1 IYKLFNVLSLLFVSG
16 WISVS
21 AAESQTVK
29 VQPGEEV
36 NLLCPN
42 MSKYDDL
49 TFWFRLVNGTKMGCV
64 SVMHETTHY
73 VSYCDGFKNRPFEMS
88 SNISTV
94 FLKIKQVNLSDSG
107 LYFCGFYI
115 NGRPTFSVT
124 QKSDETTKLMGVILG
139 GVTVFLFMVIFG
151 LVVKIWK
158 LQKANHEENN
168 PQRSKVIPELNY
180 GTVTFGPRARRR
192 EMETNEA
199 NETAAQGGTGAS
211 LSCCSYKIFTKEYRE
226 VCF

>member
-1 IYKLFNVLSLLFVSG
+1 MDSPSVIRTMMDFILITASILCSLS

-42 MSKYDDL
+42 MSKYDGL
-49 TFWFRLVNGTKMGCV
+49 TFWFRLVNGTKIGCI
-64 SVMHETTHY
+64 SVKY
-73 VSYCDGFKNRPFEMS
+73 PANAVVSYCDELQHLYSLSQNQTSGF
-88 SNISTV
+88 IGLWAV
-94 FLKIKQVNLSDSG
+94 FLWI
-107 LYFCGFYI
+107 YT

-124 QKSDETTKLMGVILG
+124 RLNVKGDNEFDDDMDEKSDETTKLMGVILG
-139 GVTVFLFMVIFG
+139 GVTVFLFMVTFG

-168 PQRSKVIPELNY
+168 PQRSKNLDSEELNY
-180 GTVTFGPRARRR
+180 GTVTFGPRGRRR
-192 EMETNEA
+192 EMEPNVVY
-199 NETAAQGGTGAS
+199 AAT
-211 LSCCSYKIFTKEYRE
+211 R
-226 VCF
+226 

>member
-1 IYKLFNVLSLLFVSG
+1 MMNFIFLTASILCSLS

-21 AAESQTVK
+21 AAESVK

-42 MSKYDDL
+42 MSKYDGL
-49 TFWFRLVNGTKMGCV
+49 TFWFRLVNGTKMGCI
-64 SVMHETTHY
+64 SVKHPANAV
-73 VSYCDGFKNRPFEMS
+73 VSYCDGFQSGTFEMS

-94 FLKIKQVNLSDSG
+94 FLKIKQVDLSDSG
-107 LYFCGFYI
+107 LYFCGFYT
-115 NGRPTFSVT
+115 NARPTFSVT
-124 QKSDETTKLMGVILG
+124 RLNVKEKSDETTKLMGVILG

-168 PQRSKVIPELNY
+168 PQRSKNRDSEELNY

-192 EMETNEA
+192 EMEPNVVY
-199 NETAAQGGTGAS
+199 AAT
-211 LSCCSYKIFTKEYRE
+211 R
-226 VCF
+226 

>member
-1 IYKLFNVLSLLFVSG
+1 LGYKLFNVLSLLFVSG

-49 TFWFRLVNGTKMGCV
+49 TFWFRLVNGTKMGCISYPANAV
-64 SVMHETTHY
+64 
-73 VSYCDGFKNRPFEMS
+73 VSYCDGFQSGKFEMS

-115 NGRPTFSVT
+115 NGHPTFSVT
-124 QKSDETTKLMGVILG
+124 RLNVKEKSDETTKLMGVILG

-158 LQKANHEENN
+158 LQK
-168 PQRSKVIPELNY
+168 
-180 GTVTFGPRARRR
+180 GTSNSSVFLLFKHLLFQCGITF
-192 EMETNEA
+192 
-199 NETAAQGGTGAS
+199 
-211 LSCCSYKIFTKEYRE
+211 
-226 VCF
+226 